1 MDVFRDDR
9 RGVPPA
15 ERWKALVNEAGGD
28 HIWVSADAIH
38 FTRHGNKSKPVLIGA
53 DTQVIPCTFPPSHKT
68 KRESSTHELTTA
80 DA

>member
-15 ERWKALVNEAGGD
+15 ERWKALVNEKGGD

-53 DTQVIPCTFPPSHKT
+53 DTQNIG
-68 KRESSTHELTTA
+68 
-80 DA
+80 

>member
-1 MDVFRDDR
+1 MFRDDR

-15 ERWKALVNEAGGD
+15 ERWKALVNEKGGD

-53 DTQVIPCTFPPSHKT
+53 DTQNIG
-68 KRESSTHELTTA
+68 
-80 DA
+80 